1 MSVNMT
7 KGQRISLEKQG
18 GGELTKVR
26 MGLGWD
32 AIEKKGLFGRK
43 KAGKDIDLDAS
54 CVVLDEARNEI
65 GAVWFKKLRSDDGS
79 IVHTGD
85 NLTGEGEGDDESII
99 VELDRLSDRVQT
111 LVFTVTSYSAQG
123 FSEVAN
129 ASCRLVD
136 ERGGAEVARFD
147 LSATGPHTA
156 MIMATVYRSGRRLE
170 DGRDRRHGH
179 GQDLQGHD
187 RDDPQRRLTVHLNS
201 LMRALVHV
209 DA

>member
-32 AIEKKGLFGRK
+32 AITKKGLFGRK

-99 VELDRLSDRVQT
+99 VELDKLSPQVQT

-156 MIMATVYRSGRRLE
+156 MIMATVYRSGGGWKMAAIGDTGKGKTYKDMTEMIRN
-170 DGRDRRHGH
+170 
-179 GQDLQGHD
+179 
-187 RDDPQRRLTVHLNS
+187 V
-201 LMRALVHV
+201 A
-209 DA
+209 

>member
-32 AIEKKGLFGRK
+32 AITKKGLFGRK
-43 KAGKDIDLDAS
+43 KSKDIDLDAS
-54 CVVLDEARNEI
+54 CVVLDEGRNEI
-65 GAVWFKKLRSDDGS
+65 EAVWFKKLRSSDGS

-99 VELDRLSDRVQT
+99 VELDKLADQVQT

-156 MIMATVYRSGRRLE
+156 MIMATVSR
-170 DGRDRRHGH
+170 
-179 GQDLQGHD
+179 QGGGWQMAAIGD
-187 RDDPQRRLTVHLNS
+187 TGTGKTYKDMTTMIRNV
-201 LMRALVHV
+201 A
-209 DA
+209 

>member
-7 KGQRISLEKQG
+7 KGQRISLEKKG

-43 KAGKDIDLDAS
+43 KTKDVDLDAS
-54 CVVLDEARNEI
+54 CVVLDEARNELD
-65 GAVWFKKLRSDDGS
+65 AVWFKKLRTSDGS
-79 IVHTGD
+79 ITHTGD

-99 VELDRLSDRVQT
+99 VELDQLSDRVQT

-136 ERGGAEVARFD
+136 ERSGSEVARFD

-156 MIMATVYRSGRRLE
+156 MIMATVYR
-170 DGRDRRHGH
+170 
-179 GQDLQGHD
+179 QGGGWKMAAIGD
-187 RDDPQRRLTVHLNS
+187 TGKGKTYKDMTAMIRNVS
-201 LMRALVHV
+201 
-209 DA
+209 